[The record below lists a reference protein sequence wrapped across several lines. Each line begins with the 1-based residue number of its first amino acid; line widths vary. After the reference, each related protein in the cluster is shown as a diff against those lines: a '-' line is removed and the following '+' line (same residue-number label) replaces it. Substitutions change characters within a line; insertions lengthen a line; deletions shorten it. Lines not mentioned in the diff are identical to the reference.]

1 MKFRK
6 VRYGKIET
14 NEINTNISKRVEY
27 FLHYWNFV
35 FQKNTGLLFIHHEKF
50 ESHRSLIHKIE
61 IQINENKSRYA
72 RRIEALLIKHPYFKN
87 DNLFIRNSP
96 KVINEI
102 NTFKNNFNT
111 IWFSKGIDDK
121 KTNQQNQL
129 IIKIEF
135 EKIKKLLLRNYL
147 NRLIKSLINQLVTD
161 KPINKTFNDD
171 IQFLI
176 NAIIVELYFNGF
188 SIDYIRKIA
197 DIIVFPQ
204 ENKNQF
210 PYDKTFRDFGK
221 KESFEEYKEQTIRAI
236 KLNEQVTCIKNFV
249 DNKKYPKQNGFCIFK
264 IDDFDFQLEESVEI
278 WGVTFY
284 NPQRTKK
291 VKTNIPENENIEI
304 DFNHLVFPKQD
315 NLTNSSCNAIIKVNY
330 RIFDWNNPVIAIHQ
344 VIRKV
349 DKALQVLKKL
359 KLDFVNGE
367 NAISGKLSIKNCIFT
382 DYGYNYRQ
390 FVIIKFD
397 NYSFKIEEY
406 QKSVFK
412 NVTKDLRLY
421 QKSQKLM
428 DIYAYLCQAR
438 TNEFSFN
445 FKDYWTVVAEANF
458 PNDIDGF
465 IDECK
470 QIFNGLSDR
479 LFSDA
484 RIFLN
489 NSLCRRSLNLQG
501 SEYFINTSISRQIGL
516 NIPEK
521 NSFNAEKFKL
531 NYHKLKKHVE
541 FEFLNDILA
550 ELNECKNLPNKYKV
564 KIDKWLE
571 NTIWSAYAER
581 NLESHNNITTDYS
594 LIKLKNEFL
603 YIGEIFML
611 SKLKQIK

>member
-6 VRYGKIET
+6 IQFGNTET

-27 FLHYWNFV
+27 FLHYWNFI
-35 FQKNTGLLFIHHEKF
+35 FQKNTGLLFIQHEKL

-61 IQINENKSRYA
+61 IQINENKKKYA
-72 RRIEALLIKHPYFKN
+72 RRIKSLLIEHPYFQN
-87 DNLFIRNSP
+87 NNLIIRNSP
-96 KVINEI
+96 KTKNEI
-102 NTFKNNFNT
+102 INFKNDFSNNWFN
-111 IWFSKGIDDK
+111 SGMGENRNES
-121 KTNQQNQL
+121 NQQ
-129 IIKIEF
+129 IIKTEF
-135 EKIKKLLLRNYL
+135 EKIKRLVLRNYL
-147 NRLIKSLINQLVTD
+147 NRLIIALITQLVTD
-161 KPINKTFNDD
+161 RPINKTFKRD

-176 NAIIVELYFNGF
+176 NATIIELYYNGF
-188 SIDYIRKIA
+188 SVDYIRKIA

-204 ENKNQF
+204 EHKNQF

-236 KLNEQVTCIKNFV
+236 KLHEQITCIKNFV

-291 VKTNIPENENIEI
+291 VKTKIPENENIEI
-304 DFNHLVFPKQD
+304 DFNHLIFPKPD

-367 NAISGKLSIKNCIFT
+367 NAISGRLSEKNCIFT
-382 DYGYNYRQ
+382 DYEYNYRQ

-397 NYSFKIEEY
+397 NYSLKIEEY

-412 NVTKDLRLY
+412 NVMKDLRLY

-428 DIYAYLCQAR
+428 DIYAYLCQVK
-438 TNEFSFN
+438 TDESTFN
-445 FKDYWTVVAEANF
+445 FKDYWTVLVETNF
-458 PNDIDGF
+458 PNNPERF
-465 IDECK
+465 INECK
-470 QIFNGLSDR
+470 VIFRNDLPNR
-479 LFSDA
+479 LFMDTK
-484 RIFLN
+484 IFLN
-489 NSLCRRSLNLQG
+489 NSLRHSDFEHSLKQ
-501 SEYFINTSISRQIGL
+501 SILKQIGL

-521 NSFNAEKFKL
+521 KSFNAQKFKL
-531 NYHKLKKHVE
+531 NYNKLKKYAE
-541 FEFLNDILA
+541 FEFLNDILV
-550 ELNECKNLPNKYKV
+550 ELDECQNKPEEFKK
-564 KIDKWLE
+564 KIEEWLE
-571 NTIWSAYAER
+571 NIIWSAYSER
-581 NLESHNNITTDYS
+581 NLESHNNIVTDYS
-594 LIKLKNEFL
+594 LIKLKDEFL
-603 YIGEIFML
+603 YIGGIFLL
-611 SKLKQIK
+611 SELRKSQKTK

>member
-6 VRYGKIET
+6 IQFGNTET
-14 NEINTNISKRVEY
+14 NETNINVSKRVEY
-27 FLHYWNFV
+27 FLHYWNFI
-35 FQKNTGLLFIHHEKF
+35 FQKNTGLIFIQYEKF

-87 DNLFIRNSP
+87 DNLIIRNSP

-102 NTFKNNFNT
+102 NTFKNNFNA

-129 IIKIEF
+129 IIKTEF

-147 NRLIKSLINQLVTD
+147 NRLIKSLINQLVTN
-161 KPINKTFNDD
+161 KPINKTFKDD

-176 NAIIVELYFNGF
+176 SAVIVELYFNGF
-188 SIDYIRKIA
+188 SSDYIRNLA
-197 DIIVFPQ
+197 EIIVFPQ
-204 ENKNQF
+204 EHKNQF
-210 PYDKTFRDFGK
+210 PYDKTFRDFGND
-221 KESFEEYKEQTIRAI
+221 KESFKKYKGQTSSTI
-236 KLNEQVTCIKNFV
+236 KLHEQIACLKNLT
-249 DNKKYPKQNGFCIFK
+249 DNKKYQKQKGFCVFK
-264 IDDFDFQLEESVEI
+264 IDDFDFQLEESIKI
-278 WGVTFY
+278 WGITFY

-291 VKTNIPENENIEI
+291 VKTKIPENENIEI
-304 DFNHLVFPKQD
+304 DFNHLVFSKP
-315 NLTNSSCNAIIKVNY
+315 NNITNSTCNAIIKVDY

-382 DYGYNYRQ
+382 DYEYNYRQ

-397 NYSFKIEEY
+397 KYSFKIEEY

-438 TNEFSFN
+438 TNKFSFN
-445 FKDYWTVVAEANF
+445 FKDYWTVLAEANF
-458 PNDIDGF
+458 PNNHKGF
-465 IDECK
+465 INECK
-470 QIFNGLSDR
+470 AIFRNDLPNR
-479 LFSDA
+479 LFMDIK
-484 RIFLN
+484 IFLN
-489 NSLCRRSLNLQG
+489 NSLRHSD
-501 SEYFINTSISRQIGL
+501 SEYLLKPSILNQTGL

-521 NSFNAEKFKL
+521 NSFNAKKFKL
-531 NYHKLKKHVE
+531 NY
-541 FEFLNDILA
+541 D
-550 ELNECKNLPNKYKV
+550 
-564 KIDKWLE
+564 
-571 NTIWSAYAER
+571 
-581 NLESHNNITTDYS
+581 
-594 LIKLKNEFL
+594 
-603 YIGEIFML
+603 
-611 SKLKQIK
+611 KLKQH